1 MRQPHAS
8 PGASDVRP
16 HAAEAPLALCYGTRP
31 QVVKASVLV
40 EALGECWPLLT
51 VDTGQHYDYA
61 LNALL
66 YEQLGIC
73 PADVYLEVGSG
84 DHATQTSEI
93 MTRSAT
99 VFAQYRP
106 WALVVIGDTNST
118 LGCALAAAKM
128 RIPVVHVE
136 AGLRAADQL
145 MAEEINRR
153 VVDAISVVLCAPSV
167 RAEARLHDEHVT
179 GAVHRTGDIARDV
192 LLRNLTRAPAA
203 PAEWPIAPGTPFI
216 FATLHRA
223 ELTDDAARL
232 GTAVDALRSTE
243 LPVILATHPRTRE
256 RLARFGISARL
267 DGTVH
272 VLPPLG
278 YLETLACI
286 RDAWAVVTDSG
297 GVQREA
303 YWLGT
308 PCITMRAET
317 EWHETVGVGAN
328 LTFAPERSAREF
340 ATVLHDHVARAGRP
354 GGWDR
359 NAYGDGHAA
368 VSIRAAIMPLAAE
381 RIGQTTGGHTL
392 AE

>member
-1 MRQPHAS
+1 
-8 PGASDVRP
+8 
-16 HAAEAPLALCYGTRP
+16 
-31 QVVKASVLV
+31 VVKASVLV
-40 EALGECWPLLT
+40 EELGERWRLLT

-61 LNALL
+61 LNTLL

-93 MTRSAT
+93 MTRSAA
-99 VFAQYRP
+99 VFATHRP

-136 AGLRAADQL
+136 AGLRAADAL

-153 VVDAISVVLCAPSV
+153 VVDAISAVLCAPSV
-167 RAEARLHDEHVT
+167 RAESRLREEHVT

-192 LLRNLTRAPAA
+192 LIRNLGRAPATPQGA
-203 PAEWPIAPGTPFI
+203 DWPITPGTPFI

-232 GTAVDALRSTE
+232 GAAIDALLSAGT
-243 LPVILATHPRTRE
+243 PVTLATHPRTRE
-256 RLARFGISARL
+256 RLERLGLSARL
-267 DGTVH
+267 DSTVH

-317 EWHETVGVGAN
+317 EWHETVGAGAN
-328 LTFAPERSAREF
+328 LTFAPERSPREF
-340 ATVLHDHVARAGRP
+340 ASVLHEHVERAGHP
-354 GGWDR
+354 GAWDR

-368 VSIRAAIMPLAAE
+368 LSIRAAIAPLAAE
-381 RIGQTTGGHTL
+381 RIG
-392 AE
+392 A